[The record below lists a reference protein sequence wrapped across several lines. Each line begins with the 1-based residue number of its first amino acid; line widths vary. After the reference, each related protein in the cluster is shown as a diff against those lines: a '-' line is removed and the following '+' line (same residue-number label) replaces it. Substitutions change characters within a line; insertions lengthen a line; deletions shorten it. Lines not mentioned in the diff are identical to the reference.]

1 MVFISKYLIFV
12 LMRCPQTLPK
22 KSKSYLSLRTS
33 VIDDAIQISAFGNL
47 VGIDP
52 GLNHNKTFNYLW
64 DFL

>member
-1 MVFISKYLIFV
+1 
-12 LMRCPQTLPK
+12 MRCPQTLPK